1 MRDFSSNH
9 LFFNLDS
16 DWFLHSRDFQT
27 ATEAIATDLDPSPR
41 LLVKC
46 LTSTKLQA
54 KHDRGLCYN
63 FDEKNHPKYCCK
75 IKFYLLLGTNDDE
88 TIKPSPV
95 PLDDDT
101 EILGDVSSLHSLI
114 GHLNLHTLPLFGRV
128 EGFHQ
133 VHILIDDGATHNGQ
147 KLMSQWRCPSMAIT
161 IQGYSFSLDLYVLPM
176 EGPYIV
182 LGVQWLL
189 EFSVV
194 RHNYKTQTLI

>member
-1 MRDFSSNH
+1 MR
-9 LFFNLDS
+9 
-16 DWFLHSRDFQT
+16 
-27 ATEAIATDLDPSPR
+27 
-41 LLVKC
+41 
-46 LTSTKLQA
+46 
-54 KHDRGLCYN
+54 
-63 FDEKNHPKYCCK
+63 NHPKYCCK

-88 TIKPSPV
+88 TIEPSPV

-133 VHILIDDGATHNGQ
+133 VHILIDDGTTHNGQ

-189 EFSVV
+189 EFGVV
-194 RHNYKTQTLI
+194 RHNYKTHPNTDF